1 MERIKKG
8 DTVEVFAGQ
17 DAAAARREGR
27 KVRGTVHRVIRAF
40 KVDRRHRKV
49 GRDRNKDRL
58 VVQGVNLIIK
68 HQRRTGDVRTQ
79 FGRIEMEAPVHI
91 SNVMLVCPS
100 CKEATRVGIRVT
112 EDGARVRYCKRCD
125 EAIDRG

>member
-1 MERIKKG
+1 MERIKEG
-8 DTVEVFAGQ
+8 DTVEVIAGR
-17 DAAAARREGR
+17 DAAESRRAG
-27 KVRGTVHRVIRAF
+27 KKLRGTVHRVLRAY
-40 KVDRRHRKV
+40 KTDRHHRKV
-49 GRDRNKDRL
+49 GRDPDRDRV

-100 CKEATRVGIRVT
+100 CKAATRVGFRT
-112 EDGARVRYCKRCD
+112 TDGIKTRYCKRCD
-125 EAIDRG
+125 AAID

>member
-8 DTVEVFAGQ
+8 DTVEVIAGA
-17 DAAAARREGR
+17 DAAAARREGK
-27 KVRGTVHRVIRAF
+27 KVRGIVNRVIRGYRI
-40 KVDRRHRKV
+40 DRHHRKV
-49 GRDRNKDRL
+49 GRDPSKDRV

-79 FGRIEMEAPVHI
+79 FGRIEMEAPLHI

-100 CKEATRVGIRVT
+100 CKKASRVGFRLGQN
-112 EDGARVRYCKRCD
+112 DLKVRYCKRCD
-125 EAIDRG
+125 EDID

>member
-8 DTVEVFAGQ
+8 DLVEVVTGR
-17 DAAAARREGR
+17 DAAAARREGT
-27 KVRGTVHRVIRAF
+27 KLQSTVHRVIHGF
-40 KVDRRHRKV
+40 HIDRYKQKIK
-49 GRDRNKDRL
+49 RDRAKDRV

-79 FGRIEMEAPVHI
+79 VGRIEREAAIHM

-100 CKEATRVGIRVT
+100 CKEATRVGFRVT
-112 EDGARVRYCKRCD
+112 EEGSKTRYCKRCS
-125 EAIDRG
+125 EAID